1 MNNKI
6 LITGASGFI
15 GSHLCEIFVK
25 KGFNVVAFDRYNISN
40 NYGWLENSEFKN
52 DIEFILGD
60 IRDYDSVQHSLEGVN
75 SVIHMAALIG
85 IPYSYIS
92 PLAYLKTNAEGTYN
106 ILENCRKKESI
117 NQILITSTSEVYG
130 SAQSIPM
137 NENHPINPQSPYAA
151 SKSAADQLA
160 SSYSLSFN
168 LPIKIIR
175 PFNCYGPRQSARAVI
190 PSLISQLILGNHI
203 NVGNIET
210 KRDFT
215 YVLDTCSAI
224 LEIYNQ
230 DFFLNKTVNIG
241 SGFSISISD
250 IINTLIKLKNK
261 KKKDVN
267 IVNENK
273 RLRPEKSEVF
283 DLVCDNNLL
292 KSNSKWNAKINIE
305 RGLSQTIEF
314 ISNNIDLYKQ
324 IYNV

>member
-1 MNNKI
+1 MSNRI
-6 LITGASGFI
+6 LITGAFGFI
-15 GSHLCEIFVK
+15 GSHLCETFVK
-25 KGFNVVAFDRYNISN
+25 KGFHVVAFDRYNIN
-40 NYGWLENSEFKN
+40 NNFGWLENSKFKN

-60 IRDYDSVQHSLEGVN
+60 IRDYDSVQHSLIGVD

-92 PLAYLKTNAEGTYN
+92 PLAYLKTNTEGTYN
-106 ILENCRKKESI
+106 ILENCRKKESM

-137 NENHPINPQSPYAA
+137 DENHPINPQSPYAA

-160 SSYSLSFN
+160 SSYNLSFN

-190 PSLISQLILGNHI
+190 PSIISQLILGNNI

-215 YVLDTCSAI
+215 YVLDTCLAVY
-224 LEIYNQ
+224 EIYKQ
-230 DFFLNKTVNIG
+230 DFFINKTVNIG
-241 SGFSISISD
+241 SGFSISISE
-250 IINTLIKLKNK
+250 IINILTKLKNK
-261 KKKDVN
+261 KNKEVN
-267 IVNENK
+267 IIKENK
-273 RLRPEKSEVF
+273 RLRPEKSEVI
-283 DLVCDNNLL
+283 DLVCNNNLL
-292 KSNSKWNAKINIE
+292 KSNTKWSVKTDLNS
-305 RGLSQTIEF
+305 GLNETIKF
-314 ISNNIDLYKQ
+314 ILNNIDLYKQ